1 MDSEDK
7 IDGLVNHDIYAG
19 NLILG
24 RSLFFTLNL
33 PPQWQLAPGI
43 SRPEVNAISH
53 PDEDKQVVVNGN
65 AWYVVFDG
73 DRGWALEFA
82 ARVRPSSNH
91 QVAHSHD
98 GSQGEILS
106 VSNHP
111 AALAWKSKRRGLP
124 WQRHD
129 VRFMTIKFD
138 CSQTQRRVSLEFSG
152 WCPQQGFEEILKAV
166 RFLKCH

>member
-1 MDSEDK
+1 MYLEEK
-7 IDGLVNHDIYAG
+7 IRELVNHDIYAG
-19 NLILG
+19 NLVLG
-24 RSLFFTLNL
+24 RSLLFTLNL
-33 PPQWQLAPGI
+33 PPEWQLAPGV

-53 PDEDKQVVVNGN
+53 RDEDNQVVVNGN

-82 ARVRPSSNH
+82 ARIRPFANH
-91 QVAHSHD
+91 QVT
-98 GSQGEILS
+98 GSVEAIQSEILS

-111 AALAWKSKRRGLP
+111 AALQWKTKRRGLP

-129 VRFMTIKFD
+129 VKFMTIKFN
-138 CSQTQRRVSLEFSG
+138 CPQTQRQVSLEFSG
-152 WCPQQGFEEILKAV
+152 WCPQQGFEEILKSV